1 MLKFLF
7 KKPMNRRRSV
17 CNNEYLT
24 WRLVVIVG
32 ACCAR
37 WDALIVSSFRTS
49 SKLAPWQFRTAI
61 KNKKPFLYASIDDLW
76 NSTNEEPLSANAPV
90 VGITSGVVTKQTLL
104 SNQAFEKFLGED
116 TALDY
121 SSKRRLLS
129 KWNPFRGK
137 SQQMQRAATED
148 ISFTNSSTNR
158 NSTSYESIIRS
169 ITANSSIPNISST
182 AATLPPMD
190 NEHETEKAIQIVES
204 SMNVQNSEKKS
215 LFSNMFRRKK
225 ANESSLLP
233 TVTEQDVKD
242 EIIVQDHTPLYLT
255 NENPKKTR
263 SMFQRS
269 QKGKKPIQTL
279 VPANKIMDSEPAAL
293 TLRRLLER
301 ELKDATDFSISN
313 KKNSF
318 SVTKM
323 LWKIL
328 SPRGLRGKIKYLTLM
343 ALVFLM
349 APIPTR
355 FSSITPIMDTS
366 TKVTTIYNGYSQHYN
381 APQQPQLQKKE
392 EEFVYHEDNTNN
404 PDVPAQFAGS
414 GRSAVLG
421 EPRIPTS
428 SSSPSNEGRNYIS
441 TFVSDAVR
449 KIGPSVIRID
459 TERFVEGGGFFPQR
473 QQQGPFFGF
482 DDEEEEERSIEQG
495 QGSGIIFSS
504 EGYVLTNAHVVEGAS
519 RVTVTLIDGR
529 KFRAEVKGSDEM
541 VDLAVLQ
548 LLPKE
553 DSSANINMDSS
564 PDKNSKM
571 LMWDGK
577 PLPVAPLG
585 NSDSV
590 QVGEWAL
597 AIGNPVGLD
606 NTVTIGIISAVKRSS
621 SEVGIPQKKVAFF
634 QTDCAINPGNSG
646 GALVNEH
653 GDVIGI
659 NTCIRA
665 NAEGI
670 GFAIPINKAKNIMY
684 QLAEGKS
691 IQHGY
696 IGIIMS
702 TITPDMAKQ
711 INNNPNS
718 PSQMLQEVHGALVMR
733 VNPNTPASECGLR
746 RHDVLFEIGGK
757 RVKTAAEAQAIVDNA
772 IVGKELELKVFRGG
786 QEMTLFVKPADLG
799 QKMKE
804 AKEKERLQQQQQQ
817 KTFPPGSLLPS
828 PGRILYFFPI
838 TPEQ

>member
-1 MLKFLF
+1 MKR
-7 KKPMNRRRSV
+7 KTTVV
-17 CNNEYLT
+17 CNNESLT

-32 ACCAR
+32 ACCAG
-37 WDALIVSSFRTS
+37 WDALVVSSFRTS
-49 SKLAPWQFRTAI
+49 SKLALWQFRSAI
-61 KNKKPFLYASIDDLW
+61 KNNKPFLYASIDELW

-90 VGITSGVVTKQTLL
+90 VGITSGGVTKQTLL

-116 TALDY
+116 TALDN

-137 SQQMQRAATED
+137 SQQLQRPATED
-148 ISFTNSSTNR
+148 ISFINSTTYR

-169 ITANSSIPNISST
+169 ITANTSIPNITST
-182 AATLPPMD
+182 AATLLPMYK
-190 NEHETEKAIQIVES
+190 EQEQEKAIEIVES
-204 SMNVQNSEKKS
+204 NKKAQNNEKKS
-215 LFSNMFRRKK
+215 IFSIIFRRRK
-225 ANESSLLP
+225 ANENSRLP
-233 TVTEQDVKD
+233 TVTEQDVEN
-242 EIIVQDHTPLYLT
+242 EIIVRDHTPLYLT
-255 NENPKKTR
+255 NENPKKAK

-269 QKGKKPIQTL
+269 RKKPIETL
-279 VPANKIMDSEPAAL
+279 VPAIKIMDSEPAAL

-313 KKNSF
+313 RKKSF
-318 SVTKM
+318 SVTTI

-366 TKVTTIYNGYSQHYN
+366 TKVTTTYNGYNQHYD
-381 APQQPQLQKKE
+381 APQQQQLQKKE

-421 EPRIPTS
+421 EPRIPTP

-482 DDEEEEERSIEQG
+482 DEEEEEERSIEQG

-504 EGYVLTNAHVVEGAS
+504 DGYVLTNAHVVEGAN

-553 DSSANINMDSS
+553 DSNANINIDSS

-757 RVKTAAEAQAIVDNA
+757 RVKTAAEAQGIVDNA
-772 IVGKELELKVFRGG
+772 VVGKDLELKVFRGG

-838 TPEQ
+838 APEQ